1 MNKLKTVKIKGKDY
15 VEVHT
20 RLTYFRKHY
29 PNYSLTTQV
38 LEYNTDQSI
47 LILASIADETGRV
60 VATGL
65 AEEEKSKTLINK
77 TSFVEN
83 CETSDWGRALG
94 NFGIGLETSVASAD
108 EVQNAITKQNNST
121 AKPKYTQFV
130 LNIGD
135 ENWGKVLNYIAAN
148 KKLGLEQ
155 IVKNLS
161 VKYKIKAQVKKEIQ
175 TLIAE

>member
-1 MNKLKTVKIKGKDY
+1 M
-15 VEVHT
+15 
-20 RLTYFRKHY
+20 
-29 PNYSLTTQV
+29 
-38 LEYNTDQSI
+38 
-47 LILASIADETGRV
+47 
-60 VATGL
+60 
-65 AEEEKSKTLINK
+65 
-77 TSFVEN
+77 
-83 CETSDWGRALG
+83 G